1 MAAERRL
8 VAIMLT
14 DIAGYGTLLAESEE
28 RSLEA
33 RKRHKSVLA
42 GLIEQYG
49 NLVEIAGDQSTS
61 WFASALDAVRCGLAI
76 HEAVRDDPELGL
88 RIGVDVGDVLFDE
101 QELHGATLGVASRI
115 CRMTEPGGMRISET
129 ALRQVQGRIE
139 IDVEDLGLV
148 SLRGFPNPVSLF
160 RIVTGHEREAPQ
172 EEERRLAAI
181 LEADIVAYSRL
192 IATEED
198 WTIRAIR
205 QRREAG
211 IGRVREHRGR
221 MVDTSGDSLL
231 AEFPSALDAV
241 NAALAMQADIRLL
254 NADVPEERVLRYRV
268 GIHIGDVR
276 GDEGRLYGTGVNTA
290 ARLEALAPPGGL
302 CISAGVYEQI
312 RQHVDLPFED
322 LGEPE
327 LKNIPSPV
335 RAYSASLDATAVV
348 ARAGSSSRGFLRR
361 LLPRR

>member
-1 MAAERRL
+1 
-8 VAIMLT
+8 MLT

-33 RKRHKSVLA
+33 RKRYQTMLA
-42 GLIEQYG
+42 GLIEQHG
-49 NLVEIAGDQSTS
+49 NLVDNRGDGSMS
-61 WFASALDAVRCGLAI
+61 WFPSALDAVRCGLAI
-76 HEAVRDDPELGL
+76 QEAVKNDPELRL
-88 RIGVDVGDVLFDE
+88 RIGIDVGDVLFDE
-101 QELHGATLGVASRI
+101 RELHGATLGAASRI
-115 CRMTEPGGMRISET
+115 CRMTEPGGMRISEA

-139 IDVEDLGLV
+139 INIEDLGLV
-148 SLRGFPNPVSLF
+148 SLRGFPMPVSVF
-160 RIVTGHEREAPQ
+160 RVVTGHEREAPQ

-181 LEADIVAYSRL
+181 LEADVVSYSRL

-198 WTIRAIR
+198 STIRAIR

-211 IGRVREHRGR
+211 IARVREHRGR
-221 MVDTSGDSLL
+221 VVDTSGDALL

-302 CISAGVYEQI
+302 CISASVYEQI
-312 RQHVDLPFED
+312 RQHVDLSFED
-322 LGEPE
+322 MGEPE

-335 RAYSASLDATAVV
+335 RAYGVSLDATAVV
-348 ARAGSSSRGFLRR
+348 EREAARSSRGFLRR